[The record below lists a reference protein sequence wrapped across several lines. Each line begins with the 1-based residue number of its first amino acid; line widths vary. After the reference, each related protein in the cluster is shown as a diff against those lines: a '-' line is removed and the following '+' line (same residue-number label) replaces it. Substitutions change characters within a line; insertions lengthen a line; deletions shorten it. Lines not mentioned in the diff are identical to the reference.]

1 MRGRAGWGCGQPHL
15 EGGVPAFRGGLDLG
29 DLEGLFQLKPL
40 YKSMICMTKKI
51 NGLLVQ
57 EMRRMWSPLTVQ
69 PHPCKMLKNKICGS
83 AQWQYTAQR
92 VILISVLALRNGN
105 CCPMKPELNKSAQN
119 RYEMIDKKMYAYVLD
134 REVSLVPS

>member
-1 MRGRAGWGCGQPHL
+1 
-15 EGGVPAFRGGLDLG
+15 
-29 DLEGLFQLKPL
+29 
-40 YKSMICMTKKI
+40 MICMTKKI